1 MLIHIY
7 IMYSMDVKKIKK
19 YKVGIDSETEA
30 ISMVTEP
37 AIESDF
43 VFLSKDKAIV
53 KEAFSNDEKHMVYGA
68 VLRPDFPIYRND
80 GENEYYLEFTS
91 ESIERMARDYMMNYR
106 QGNVTIQHEEY
117 ANEVF
122 MVESWIK
129 QDMDKDK
136 SVSVGLDKSLPIG
149 TWFCGFYVNNNDVWE
164 RIKSGELKG
173 FSVEAMIDLEDFAK
187 VKKEDAFEM
196 NESFWSKLKSI
207 VNEALGKKEEKM
219 EVNEPQPTEPQPT
232 VQEPKVD
239 EPIVTEP
246 QQTVVEEPK
255 PTEPQPTVQEPKVD
269 EPQTTEPQPTVVEE
283 PKPTEP
289 QQTVQEP
296 KVDDPKTNEPKVD
309 EPKPNEPN
317 VDDGKHLNDLIA
329 SLREE
334 ISALKEANTVLVE
347 KVNDLGKMPSANPIN
362 VNGQNGTPSTYS
374 SWRDMMAKMI

>member
-1 MLIHIY
+1 MATR
-7 IMYSMDVKKIKK
+7 KIKK

-43 VFLSKDKAIV
+43 VFFSKDKDIV
-53 KEAFSNDEKHMVYGA
+53 KEAFSSDEKHMVYGA
-68 VLRPDFPIYRND
+68 VLRPDFPIYRYD

-164 RIKSGELKG
+164 RIRSKELKG

-187 VKKEDAFEM
+187 VNKEDEFEM

-219 EVNEPQPTEPQPT
+219 EVNEPQVNEPQPT

-246 QQTVVEEPK
+246 QQTLVEEPK
-255 PTEPQPTVQEPKVD
+255 QTEPKVD
-269 EPQTTEPQPTVVEE
+269 EPKPTEPQTTEPQPTDPNVDE

-289 QQTVQEP
+289 TEP
-296 KVDDPKTNEPKVD
+296 KVDDGN
-309 EPKPNEPN
+309 
-317 VDDGKHLNDLIA
+317 HINDLIA

-334 ISALKEANTVLVE
+334 ISALKEANNVLVE
-347 KVNDLGKMPSANPIN
+347 KVNDLGKMPSASPIN

>member
-1 MLIHIY
+1 MTTR
-7 IMYSMDVKKIKK
+7 KIKK

-43 VFLSKDKAIV
+43 VFFSKDKDIV
-53 KEAFSNDEKHMVYGA
+53 KEAFSSDEKHMVYGA
-68 VLRPDFPIYRND
+68 VLRPDFPIYRYD

-149 TWFCGFYVNNNDVWE
+149 TWFCGFYVNNNDIWE

-187 VKKEDAFEM
+187 VKKEDEFEM
-196 NESFWSKLKSI
+196 NETFWDKLKTI

-219 EVNEPQPTEPQPT
+219 EEQPIVNEPQPT
-232 VQEPKVD
+232 
-239 EPIVTEP
+239 
-246 QQTVVEEPK
+246 VEEPK
-255 PTEPQPTVQEPKVD
+255 PSEPTAVEEPKPS
-269 EPQTTEPQPTVVEE
+269 EPTVVEE
-283 PKPTEP
+283 PKKDEEPKAEEEPKKEEPKPTE
-289 QQTVQEP
+289 
-296 KVDDPKTNEPKVD
+296 
-309 EPKPNEPN
+309 EPKPN
-317 VDDGKHLNDLIA
+317 DDGNHLNDLIA

-362 VNGQNGTPSTYS
+362 VNGKNGTPSTYS
-374 SWRDMMAKMI
+374 TWRDMMANMI

>member
-1 MLIHIY
+1 MTTR
-7 IMYSMDVKKIKK
+7 KIKK

-43 VFLSKDKAIV
+43 VFFSKDKDIV
-53 KEAFSNDEKHMVYGA
+53 KEAFSSDEKHMVYGA
-68 VLRPDFPIYRND
+68 VLRPDFPIYRYD

-149 TWFCGFYVNNNDVWE
+149 TWFCGFYVNNNDIWE

-187 VKKEDAFEM
+187 VKKEDEFEM
-196 NESFWSKLKSI
+196 NETFWDKLKTI

-219 EVNEPQPTEPQPT
+219 EEQPIVNEPQPTVE
-232 VQEPKVD
+232 EPKPS
-239 EPIVTEP
+239 EPTA
-246 QQTVVEEPK
+246 VEEPK
-255 PTEPQPTVQEPKVD
+255 PTEE
-269 EPQTTEPQPTVVEE
+269 PTVVEE
-283 PKPTEP
+283 PKKDE
-289 QQTVQEP
+289 EP
-296 KVDDPKTNEPKVD
+296 KVEEEPKPTE
-309 EPKPNEPN
+309 EPKPN
-317 VDDGKHLNDLIA
+317 DDGNHLNDLIA

-334 ISALKEANTVLVE
+334 ISALKEANTVLAE

-362 VNGQNGTPSTYS
+362 VNGKNGTPSTYS
-374 SWRDMMAKMI
+374 SWRDMMANMI

>member
-1 MLIHIY
+1 MTTR
-7 IMYSMDVKKIKK
+7 KIKK

-43 VFLSKDKAIV
+43 VFFSKDKDIV
-53 KEAFSNDEKHMVYGA
+53 KEAFSSDEKHMVYGA
-68 VLRPDFPIYRND
+68 VLRPDFPIYRYD

-149 TWFCGFYVNNNDVWE
+149 TWFCGFYVNNNDIWE

-187 VKKEDAFEM
+187 VKKEDEFEM
-196 NESFWSKLKSI
+196 NETFWDKLKTI

-219 EVNEPQPTEPQPT
+219 EEQ
-232 VQEPKVD
+232 
-239 EPIVTEP
+239 PIVN
-246 QQTVVEEPK
+246 
-255 PTEPQPTVQEPKVD
+255 
-269 EPQTTEPQPTVVEE
+269 EPQPTVVEE
-283 PKPTEP
+283 PKQTEEPTVVEEP
-289 QQTVQEP
+289 KPTVEEP
-296 KVDDPKTNEPKVD
+296 KVEEEPKKEEPKPTE
-309 EPKPNEPN
+309 EPKPN
-317 VDDGKHLNDLIA
+317 DDGNHLNDLIA

-362 VNGQNGTPSTYS
+362 VNGKNGTPSTYS
-374 SWRDMMAKMI
+374 SWRDMMANMI

>member
-219 EVNEPQPTEPQPT
+219 EVNEPQVTEPQTT

-239 EPIVTEP
+239 EPQTTEP

-255 PTEPQPTVQEPKVD
+255 PTEP
-269 EPQTTEPQPTVVEE
+269 
-283 PKPTEP
+283 KPTEP
-289 QQTVQEP
+289 KTTEP
-296 KVDDPKTNEPKVD
+296 KVDDPKT
-309 EPKPNEPN
+309 NEPN

-347 KVNDLGKMPSANPIN
+347 KVNDLGKMPSTNPIN

>member
-1 MLIHIY
+1 
-7 IMYSMDVKKIKK
+7 MDVKKIKK

-219 EVNEPQPTEPQPT
+219 EVNEPQ
-232 VQEPKVD
+232 VN
-239 EPIVTEP
+239 
-246 QQTVVEEPK
+246 
-255 PTEPQPTVQEPKVD
+255 
-269 EPQTTEPQPTVVEE
+269 EPQTTEPQQTVVEE

-296 KVDDPKTNEPKVD
+296 KVDEPKVDDPNHNEPKVD
-309 EPKPNEPN
+309 DVNN
-317 VDDGKHLNDLIA
+317 INDLIT

>member
-1 MLIHIY
+1 MTTR
-7 IMYSMDVKKIKK
+7 KIKK

-43 VFLSKDKAIV
+43 VFFSKDKDIV
-53 KEAFSNDEKHMVYGA
+53 KEAFSSDEKHMVYGA
-68 VLRPDFPIYRND
+68 VLRPDFPIYRYD

-149 TWFCGFYVNNNDVWE
+149 TWFCGFYVNNNDIWE
-164 RIKSGELKG
+164 RIKSKELKG

-187 VKKEDAFEM
+187 VKKEDEFEM
-196 NESFWSKLKSI
+196 NETFWDKLKTI

-219 EVNEPQPTEPQPT
+219 EEQPIVNEPQPTVE
-232 VQEPKVD
+232 EPKPS
-239 EPIVTEP
+239 EPTA
-246 QQTVVEEPK
+246 VEEPK
-255 PTEPQPTVQEPKVD
+255 PTEE
-269 EPQTTEPQPTVVEE
+269 PTVVEE
-283 PKPTEP
+283 PKKDEEPKVEEEPKPTEP
-289 QQTVQEP
+289 KPTE
-296 KVDDPKTNEPKVD
+296 
-309 EPKPNEPN
+309 EPKPN
-317 VDDGKHLNDLIA
+317 DDGNHLNDLIA

-362 VNGQNGTPSTYS
+362 VNGKNGTPSTYS
-374 SWRDMMAKMI
+374 SWRDMMANMI

>member
-1 MLIHIY
+1 
-7 IMYSMDVKKIKK
+7 MDVKKIKK
-19 YKVGIDSETEA
+19 YKVGINSETDA

-219 EVNEPQPTEPQPT
+219 EVNEPQ
-232 VQEPKVD
+232 
-239 EPIVTEP
+239 VTEP
-246 QQTVVEEPK
+246 QT
-255 PTEPQPTVQEPKVD
+255 TVQEPKVD
-269 EPQTTEPQPTVVEE
+269 EPQTTEPQQTVVEE
-283 PKPTEP
+283 PKQTEP

-296 KVDDPKTNEPKVD
+296 KQTEPKVD
-309 EPKPNEPN
+309 EPKPTEPQQTEPK
-317 VDDGKHLNDLIA
+317 VDEGKHINDLIA
-329 SLREE
+329 SLRDE

-347 KVNDLGKMPSANPIN
+347 KVNDFGKMPSANPIN

>member
-1 MLIHIY
+1 MFIHIY

-219 EVNEPQPTEPQPT
+219 EVNEPQVNEPQPT

-246 QQTVVEEPK
+246 QPTVVEEPQTTEPQQTVVEEPK
-255 PTEPQPTVQEPKVD
+255 PTEPKVDDPKPNEPTVQEPK
-269 EPQTTEPQPTVVEE
+269 
-283 PKPTEP
+283 
-289 QQTVQEP
+289 
-296 KVDDPKTNEPKVD
+296 
-309 EPKPNEPN
+309 

>member
-1 MLIHIY
+1 
-7 IMYSMDVKKIKK
+7 MDVKKIKK

-187 VKKEDAFEM
+187 VKKEDEFEM
-196 NESFWSKLKSI
+196 NETFWDKLKTI

-219 EVNEPQPTEPQPT
+219 EEQPIVNEPQPT
-232 VQEPKVD
+232 
-239 EPIVTEP
+239 
-246 QQTVVEEPK
+246 VEEPK
-255 PTEPQPTVQEPKVD
+255 PTEE
-269 EPQTTEPQPTVVEE
+269 PTVVEE
-283 PKPTEP
+283 PKPTVE
-289 QQTVQEP
+289 EP
-296 KVDDPKTNEPKVD
+296 KAEEEPKPTEPKPTE
-309 EPKPNEPN
+309 EPKPN
-317 VDDGKHLNDLIA
+317 DDGNHLNDLIA

-362 VNGQNGTPSTYS
+362 VNGKNGTPSTYS
-374 SWRDMMAKMI
+374 TWRDMMANMI

>member
-219 EVNEPQPTEPQPT
+219 EVNEPQ
-232 VQEPKVD
+232 V
-239 EPIVTEP
+239 
-246 QQTVVEEPK
+246 
-255 PTEPQPTVQEPKVD
+255 TEPQPTVQEPKVD
-269 EPQTTEPQPTVVEE
+269 EPQVTEPQPTVVEE
-283 PKPTEP
+283 PKQTEP
-289 QQTVQEP
+289 QTTEPKVGEPKPNEP
-296 KVDDPKTNEPKVD
+296 KVDDPKTNEPTVQ
-309 EPKPNEPN
+309 EPK

>member
-1 MLIHIY
+1 MTTR
-7 IMYSMDVKKIKK
+7 KIKK

-43 VFLSKDKAIV
+43 VFLSKDNAIV
-53 KEAFSNDEKHMVYGA
+53 KEAFSSDEKHMVYGA
-68 VLRPDFPIYRND
+68 VLRPDFPIYRYD

-129 QDMDKDK
+129 QDIDKDK

-149 TWFCGFYVNNNDVWE
+149 TWFCGFYVNNNDIWE

-187 VKKEDAFEM
+187 VKKEDEFEM
-196 NESFWSKLKSI
+196 NETFWDKLKTI

-219 EVNEPQPTEPQPT
+219 EEQ
-232 VQEPKVD
+232 
-239 EPIVTEP
+239 PIVN
-246 QQTVVEEPK
+246 
-255 PTEPQPTVQEPKVD
+255 
-269 EPQTTEPQPTVVEE
+269 EPQPTVVEE
-283 PKPTEP
+283 PKPSEP
-289 QQTVQEP
+289 TVVEEP
-296 KVDDPKTNEPKVD
+296 KPTEEPKPIEEPKAEEEPKKED
-309 EPKPNEPN
+309 QKPTEEPKPN
-317 VDDGKHLNDLIA
+317 DDENHLNDLIA

-362 VNGQNGTPSTYS
+362 VNGKNGTPSTYS
-374 SWRDMMAKMI
+374 SWRDMMANMI

>member
-1 MLIHIY
+1 MATR
-7 IMYSMDVKKIKK
+7 KIKK

-43 VFLSKDKAIV
+43 VFFSKDKDIV
-53 KEAFSNDEKHMVYGA
+53 KEAFSSDEKHMVYGA
-68 VLRPDFPIYRND
+68 VLRPDFPIYRYD

-149 TWFCGFYVNNNDVWE
+149 TWFCGFYVNNNDIWE

-187 VKKEDAFEM
+187 VKKEDEFEM
-196 NESFWSKLKSI
+196 NETFWDKLKTI

-219 EVNEPQPTEPQPT
+219 EEQPIVNEPT
-232 VQEPKVD
+232 V
-239 EPIVTEP
+239 
-246 QQTVVEEPK
+246 
-255 PTEPQPTVQEPKVD
+255 
-269 EPQTTEPQPTVVEE
+269 TEPQPTVVEE
-283 PKPTEP
+283 PKQTEEPTVVEEPKPTVEEPKVEEEPKPTEP
-289 QQTVQEP
+289 KPTE
-296 KVDDPKTNEPKVD
+296 
-309 EPKPNEPN
+309 EPKPN
-317 VDDGKHLNDLIA
+317 DDGNHLNDLIA

-362 VNGQNGTPSTYS
+362 VNGKNGTPSTYS
-374 SWRDMMAKMI
+374 SWRDMMANMI

>member
-1 MLIHIY
+1 MFRYIY
-7 IMYSMDVKKIKK
+7 SIYLMDVKKIKK
-19 YKVGIDSETEA
+19 YKVGINSETDA

-43 VFLSKDKAIV
+43 VFLSKDKTIV
-53 KEAFSNDEKHMVYGA
+53 KEAFSTDEKHMVYGA

-187 VKKEDAFEM
+187 VKKEDEFEM

-219 EVNEPQPTEPQPT
+219 EVNEPQVTEPQPT
-232 VQEPKVD
+232 V
-239 EPIVTEP
+239 
-246 QQTVVEEPK
+246 
-255 PTEPQPTVQEPKVD
+255 
-269 EPQTTEPQPTVVEE
+269 
-283 PKPTEP
+283 
-289 QQTVQEP
+289 
-296 KVDDPKTNEPKVD
+296 
-309 EPKPNEPN
+309 
-317 VDDGKHLNDLIA
+317 
-329 SLREE
+329 
-334 ISALKEANTVLVE
+334 
-347 KVNDLGKMPSANPIN
+347 
-362 VNGQNGTPSTYS
+362 
-374 SWRDMMAKMI
+374 

>member
-1 MLIHIY
+1 
-7 IMYSMDVKKIKK
+7 MDVKKIKK

-53 KEAFSNDEKHMVYGA
+53 KEAFSTDEKHMVYGA

-80 GENEYYLEFTS
+80 GEHEYYLEFTS

-187 VKKEDAFEM
+187 VKKEDEFEM
-196 NESFWSKLKSI
+196 NESFWDKLKSI

-219 EVNEPQPTEPQPT
+219 EVNEPQVTEPQQT

-246 QQTVVEEPK
+246 Q
-255 PTEPQPTVQEPKVD
+255 
-269 EPQTTEPQPTVVEE
+269 PTVVEE
-283 PKPTEP
+283 PKQTEHQPTVQEPQTTEP
-289 QQTVQEP
+289 KPTEP
-296 KVDDPKTNEPKVD
+296 KVDDPKTNEPTVQ
-309 EPKPNEPN
+309 EPK
-317 VDDGKHLNDLIA
+317 VDDGNHLNDLIA

-334 ISALKEANTVLVE
+334 ISALKEANNVLVE

-374 SWRDMMAKMI
+374 SWRDMMATMI

>member
-1 MLIHIY
+1 MTTR
-7 IMYSMDVKKIKK
+7 KIKK

-43 VFLSKDKAIV
+43 VFFSKDKDIV
-53 KEAFSNDEKHMVYGA
+53 KEAFSSDEKHMVYGA
-68 VLRPDFPIYRND
+68 VLRPDFPIYRYD

-149 TWFCGFYVNNNDVWE
+149 TWFCGFYVNNNDIWE

-187 VKKEDAFEM
+187 VKKEDEFEM
-196 NESFWSKLKSI
+196 NETFWDKLKTI

-219 EVNEPQPTEPQPT
+219 EEQPIVNEPQPT
-232 VQEPKVD
+232 
-239 EPIVTEP
+239 
-246 QQTVVEEPK
+246 VEEPK
-255 PTEPQPTVQEPKVD
+255 PSEPTAVEEPKPS
-269 EPQTTEPQPTVVEE
+269 EPTVVEE
-283 PKPTEP
+283 PKPTVE
-289 QQTVQEP
+289 EP
-296 KVDDPKTNEPKVD
+296 KVEEEPKPTE
-309 EPKPNEPN
+309 EPKPN
-317 VDDGKHLNDLIA
+317 DDGNHLNDLIA

-362 VNGQNGTPSTYS
+362 VNGKNGTPSTYS
-374 SWRDMMAKMI
+374 TWRDMMANMI

>member
-1 MLIHIY
+1 MATR
-7 IMYSMDVKKIKK
+7 KIKK

-43 VFLSKDKAIV
+43 VFFSKDKDIV
-53 KEAFSNDEKHMVYGA
+53 KEAFSSDEKHMVYGA
-68 VLRPDFPIYRND
+68 VLRPDFPIYRYD

-129 QDMDKDK
+129 QDMNKDK

-149 TWFCGFYVNNNDVWE
+149 TWFCGFYVNNNDIWE

-187 VKKEDAFEM
+187 VKKEDEFEM
-196 NESFWSKLKSI
+196 NETFWDKLKTI

-219 EVNEPQPTEPQPT
+219 EEQ
-232 VQEPKVD
+232 
-239 EPIVTEP
+239 PIVN
-246 QQTVVEEPK
+246 
-255 PTEPQPTVQEPKVD
+255 
-269 EPQTTEPQPTVVEE
+269 EPQPTVVEE
-283 PKPTEP
+283 PKPTAVEEP
-289 QQTVQEP
+289 KPTEEPTVVEEPKNDEEP
-296 KVDDPKTNEPKVD
+296 KVEEEPKKEEPKPTE
-309 EPKPNEPN
+309 EPKPN
-317 VDDGKHLNDLIA
+317 DDGNHLNDLIA

-334 ISALKEANTVLVE
+334 ISALKEANTVLAE

-362 VNGQNGTPSTYS
+362 VNGKNGTPSTYS
-374 SWRDMMAKMI
+374 SWRDMMANMI

>member
-1 MLIHIY
+1 MATR
-7 IMYSMDVKKIKK
+7 KIKK

-43 VFLSKDKAIV
+43 VFFSKDKDIV
-53 KEAFSNDEKHMVYGA
+53 KEAFSSDEKHMVYGA
-68 VLRPDFPIYRND
+68 VLRPDFPIYRYD

-149 TWFCGFYVNNNDVWE
+149 TWFCGFYVNNNDIWE

-187 VKKEDAFEM
+187 VKKEDEFEM
-196 NESFWSKLKSI
+196 NETFWDKLKTI

-219 EVNEPQPTEPQPT
+219 EEQPIVEEPKPT
-232 VQEPKVD
+232 VEEPKPSEPTAVEEPKPSEPTVVEEPKKDD
-239 EPIVTEP
+239 EPKAE
-246 QQTVVEEPK
+246 EEPK
-255 PTEPQPTVQEPKVD
+255 PTEPKPT
-269 EPQTTEPQPTVVEE
+269 EE
-283 PKPTEP
+283 PKP
-289 QQTVQEP
+289 
-296 KVDDPKTNEPKVD
+296 N
-309 EPKPNEPN
+309 
-317 VDDGKHLNDLIA
+317 DDGNHLNDLIA

-334 ISALKEANTVLVE
+334 ISALKEANTVLAE

-362 VNGQNGTPSTYS
+362 VNGKNGTPSTYS
-374 SWRDMMAKMI
+374 TWRDMMANMI

>member
-1 MLIHIY
+1 
-7 IMYSMDVKKIKK
+7 MDVKKIKK

-164 RIKSGELKG
+164 RIRSKELKG
-173 FSVEAMIDLEDFAK
+173 FSVEAMIDIEDFAK
-187 VKKEDAFEM
+187 VKKEDELFEM

-219 EVNEPQPTEPQPT
+219 EVNEPQ
-232 VQEPKVD
+232 V
-239 EPIVTEP
+239 
-246 QQTVVEEPK
+246 
-255 PTEPQPTVQEPKVD
+255 TEPQPTVQEPKVD
-269 EPQTTEPQPTVVEE
+269 EPQTTEPQQTVVEE

-289 QQTVQEP
+289 QQTEP
-296 KVDDPKTNEPKVD
+296 KQTEPKVD
-309 EPKPNEPN
+309 EPKTNEPQQTEPK
-317 VDDGKHLNDLIA
+317 VDDGNHLNDLIA

-334 ISALKEANTVLVE
+334 ISALKEANNVLVE

>member
-1 MLIHIY
+1 MATR
-7 IMYSMDVKKIKK
+7 KIKK

-43 VFLSKDKAIV
+43 VFFSKDKDIV
-53 KEAFSNDEKHMVYGA
+53 KEAFSSDEKHMVYGA
-68 VLRPDFPIYRND
+68 VLRPDFPIYRYD

-149 TWFCGFYVNNNDVWE
+149 TWFCGFYVNNNDIWE

-187 VKKEDAFEM
+187 VKKEDEFEM
-196 NESFWSKLKSI
+196 NETFWDKLKTI

-219 EVNEPQPTEPQPT
+219 EEQ
-232 VQEPKVD
+232 
-239 EPIVTEP
+239 PIVN
-246 QQTVVEEPK
+246 
-255 PTEPQPTVQEPKVD
+255 
-269 EPQTTEPQPTVVEE
+269 EPQPTVVEE
-283 PKPTEP
+283 PKPSEP
-289 QQTVQEP
+289 TVVEEP
-296 KVDDPKTNEPKVD
+296 KPTEEPKPIEEPKAEEDPKPTE
-309 EPKPNEPN
+309 EPKPN
-317 VDDGKHLNDLIA
+317 DDGNHLNDLIA

-362 VNGQNGTPSTYS
+362 VNGKNGTPSTYS
-374 SWRDMMAKMI
+374 SWRDMMANMI

>member
-1 MLIHIY
+1 MATR
-7 IMYSMDVKKIKK
+7 KIKK

-43 VFLSKDKAIV
+43 VFFSKDKDIV
-53 KEAFSNDEKHMVYGA
+53 KEAFSSDEKHMVYGA
-68 VLRPDFPIYRND
+68 VLRPDFPIYRYD

-149 TWFCGFYVNNNDVWE
+149 TWFCGFYVNNNDIWE
-164 RIKSGELKG
+164 RIKSGELNG

-187 VKKEDAFEM
+187 VKKEDEFEM
-196 NESFWSKLKSI
+196 NETFWDKLKTI

-219 EVNEPQPTEPQPT
+219 EEQPIVNEPT
-232 VQEPKVD
+232 V
-239 EPIVTEP
+239 T
-246 QQTVVEEPK
+246 EEPK
-255 PTEPQPTVQEPKVD
+255 
-269 EPQTTEPQPTVVEE
+269 PTVVEE
-283 PKPTEP
+283 PKPTEEP
-289 QQTVQEP
+289 TVVEEP
-296 KVDDPKTNEPKVD
+296 KPTVD
-309 EPKPNEPN
+309 EPKVEEEPKKEEPKPTEEPKPSEPTVVEEPKPTEEPKPIEEPKVEEEPKKAEPTEEPKPN
-317 VDDGKHLNDLIA
+317 DDGNHLNDLIA

-362 VNGQNGTPSTYS
+362 VNGKNGTPSTYS
-374 SWRDMMAKMI
+374 SWRDMMANMI

>member
-1 MLIHIY
+1 MTTR
-7 IMYSMDVKKIKK
+7 KIKK

-43 VFLSKDKAIV
+43 VFFSKDKDIV
-53 KEAFSNDEKHMVYGA
+53 KEAFSSDEKHMVYGA
-68 VLRPDFPIYRND
+68 VLRPDFPIYRYD

-149 TWFCGFYVNNNDVWE
+149 TWFCGFYVNNNDIWE

-187 VKKEDAFEM
+187 VKKEDEFEM
-196 NESFWSKLKSI
+196 NETFWDKLKTI

-219 EVNEPQPTEPQPT
+219 EEQPIVNEPQPT
-232 VQEPKVD
+232 
-239 EPIVTEP
+239 VTEP
-246 QQTVVEEPK
+246 KPTVVEEPK
-255 PTEPQPTVQEPKVD
+255 PSE
-269 EPQTTEPQPTVVEE
+269 PTVVEE
-283 PKPTEP
+283 PKPTVE
-289 QQTVQEP
+289 EP
-296 KVDDPKTNEPKVD
+296 KVEEEPKPTEPKPTE
-309 EPKPNEPN
+309 EPKPN
-317 VDDGKHLNDLIA
+317 DDGNHLNDLIA

-334 ISALKEANTVLVE
+334 ISALKEANTVLAE

-362 VNGQNGTPSTYS
+362 VNGKNGTPSTYS
-374 SWRDMMAKMI
+374 SWRDMMANMI

>member
-1 MLIHIY
+1 
-7 IMYSMDVKKIKK
+7 MDVKKIKK

-53 KEAFSNDEKHMVYGA
+53 KEAFSSDEKHMVYGA

-164 RIKSGELKG
+164 RIRSKELKG

-187 VKKEDAFEM
+187 VKKKDEFEM

-219 EVNEPQPTEPQPT
+219 EVNEPQVNEPQPT

-239 EPIVTEP
+239 EPNVTEP

-255 PTEPQPTVQEPKVD
+255 PTEPQ
-269 EPQTTEPQPTVVEE
+269 TTEPKQTEPNVDDTKVDD

-289 QQTVQEP
+289 
-296 KVDDPKTNEPKVD
+296 KVDDVN
-309 EPKPNEPN
+309 
-317 VDDGKHLNDLIA
+317 HINDLIA
-329 SLREE
+329 SLKEE

>member
-187 VKKEDAFEM
+187 VKKDDAFEM

-219 EVNEPQPTEPQPT
+219 EVNEPQVNEPQPT

-246 QQTVVEEPK
+246 QQTV
-255 PTEPQPTVQEPKVD
+255 Q
-269 EPQTTEPQPTVVEE
+269 EPQTTEPQQTVVEE

-289 QQTVQEP
+289 N
-296 KVDDPKTNEPKVD
+296 VDDPKTNEPTVQ
-309 EPKPNEPN
+309 EPK

>member
-1 MLIHIY
+1 MLIYIY

-187 VKKEDAFEM
+187 VKKEDEFEM
-196 NESFWSKLKSI
+196 NETFWDKLKSI

-219 EVNEPQPTEPQPT
+219 EVNEPQVTEPQQT

-246 QQTVVEEPK
+246 QQTVQ
-255 PTEPQPTVQEPKVD
+255 EPQ
-269 EPQTTEPQPTVVEE
+269 QTTE

-289 QQTVQEP
+289 QQTEP
-296 KVDDPKTNEPKVD
+296 NVDDPKTNEPTVQEPKVD
-309 EPKPNEPN
+309 DVN
-317 VDDGKHLNDLIA
+317 HINDLIA
-329 SLREE
+329 SLKEE
-334 ISALKEANTVLVE
+334 ISALKDANNVLVE

>member
-1 MLIHIY
+1 MARY
-7 IMYSMDVKKIKK
+7 NKIKRV
-19 YKVGIDSETEA
+19 KVGIDSETEA

-43 VFLSKDKAIV
+43 VFFSKDKAIV
-53 KEAFSNDEKHMVYGA
+53 KEAFSTDEKHMVYGA

-187 VKKEDAFEM
+187 VKKEDEFEM

-219 EVNEPQPTEPQPT
+219 EVNEPQVNEPQPT
-232 VQEPKVD
+232 EPTVVDEPKVD
-239 EPIVTEP
+239 EPQVTEP

-255 PTEPQPTVQEPKVD
+255 PTEPQPTVQEP
-269 EPQTTEPQPTVVEE
+269 QTTE

-289 QQTVQEP
+289 KVDDPKPNEPTVQEP
-296 KVDDPKTNEPKVD
+296 KVDDGN
-309 EPKPNEPN
+309 
-317 VDDGKHLNDLIA
+317 HINDLIA

-334 ISALKEANTVLVE
+334 ISALKEANNVLVE

>member
-1 MLIHIY
+1 MATR
-7 IMYSMDVKKIKK
+7 KIKK

-43 VFLSKDKAIV
+43 VFFSKDKDIV
-53 KEAFSNDEKHMVYGA
+53 KEAFSSDEKHMVYGA
-68 VLRPDFPIYRND
+68 VLRPDFPIYRYD

-149 TWFCGFYVNNNDVWE
+149 TWFCGFYVNNNDIWE

-187 VKKEDAFEM
+187 VKKEDEFEM
-196 NESFWSKLKSI
+196 NETFWDKLKTI

-219 EVNEPQPTEPQPT
+219 EEQPIVNEPQPTA
-232 VQEPKVD
+232 
-239 EPIVTEP
+239 VTE
-246 QQTVVEEPK
+246 
-255 PTEPQPTVQEPKVD
+255 
-269 EPQTTEPQPTVVEE
+269 EPQPTVVEE
-283 PKPTEP
+283 PKPSEPTVVEEPKPTE
-289 QQTVQEP
+289 EP
-296 KVDDPKTNEPKVD
+296 KVEEEPKKEEPKPTEPTVKE
-309 EPKPNEPN
+309 EPKPN
-317 VDDGKHLNDLIA
+317 DDGNHLNDLIA

-334 ISALKEANTVLVE
+334 ISALKEANTVLAE

-362 VNGQNGTPSTYS
+362 VNGKNGTPSTYS
-374 SWRDMMAKMI
+374 SWRDMMANMI

>member
-1 MLIHIY
+1 
-7 IMYSMDVKKIKK
+7 MYSMARYNKIKRV
-19 YKVGIDSETEA
+19 KVGINSETDA
-30 ISMVTEP
+30 ISLVTEP

-187 VKKEDAFEM
+187 VKKEDEFEM

-219 EVNEPQPTEPQPT
+219 EVNEPQVTEPQPT

-239 EPIVTEP
+239 EPQVTEP
-246 QQTVVEEPK
+246 HPTVVEEPK
-255 PTEPQPTVQEPKVD
+255 PTEPQPTVQEP
-269 EPQTTEPQPTVVEE
+269 QTTE

-289 QQTVQEP
+289 KTNEPTVQEP
-296 KVDDPKTNEPKVD
+296 KVDDGN
-309 EPKPNEPN
+309 
-317 VDDGKHLNDLIA
+317 HINDLIA
-329 SLREE
+329 SLKEE
-334 ISALKEANTVLVE
+334 ISALKEANNVLVE

>member
-1 MLIHIY
+1 MFIHIY

-219 EVNEPQPTEPQPT
+219 EVNEPQ
-232 VQEPKVD
+232 VD
-239 EPIVTEP
+239 
-246 QQTVVEEPK
+246 
-255 PTEPQPTVQEPKVD
+255 EPQPTVQEPKVD

-289 QQTVQEP
+289 KPTEP
-296 KVDDPKTNEPKVD
+296 KVDDPKPTEPKVD
-309 EPKPNEPN
+309 DQKPTEPK

-347 KVNDLGKMPSANPIN
+347 KVNDLGKMPSTNPIN

>member
-1 MLIHIY
+1 
-7 IMYSMDVKKIKK
+7 MDVKKIKK

-149 TWFCGFYVNNNDVWE
+149 TWFCGFYVNNNDVWD

-173 FSVEAMIDLEDFAK
+173 FSVEAMIDIEDFAK
-187 VKKEDAFEM
+187 VKKEDEFEM

-219 EVNEPQPTEPQPT
+219 EVNEPQVTEPQQT

-246 QQTVVEEPK
+246 Q
-255 PTEPQPTVQEPKVD
+255 PTVQ
-269 EPQTTEPQPTVVEE
+269 EPQTTEPKVDD

-289 QQTVQEP
+289 KPTEP
-296 KVDDPKTNEPKVD
+296 KVDDPKTNEPTVQEPKVD
-309 EPKPNEPN
+309 DVN
-317 VDDGKHLNDLIA
+317 HINDLIA

-334 ISALKEANTVLVE
+334 ISELKEANNVLVE

>member
-1 MLIHIY
+1 MATR
-7 IMYSMDVKKIKK
+7 KIKK

-43 VFLSKDKAIV
+43 VFFSKDKDIV
-53 KEAFSNDEKHMVYGA
+53 KEAFSSDEKHMVYGA
-68 VLRPDFPIYRND
+68 VLRPDFPIYRYD

-149 TWFCGFYVNNNDVWE
+149 TWFCGFYVNNNDIWE

-173 FSVEAMIDLEDFAK
+173 FSVEAMIDLDDFAK
-187 VKKEDAFEM
+187 VKKEDEFEM
-196 NESFWSKLKSI
+196 NETFWDKLKTI

-219 EVNEPQPTEPQPT
+219 EEQPIVNEPQPTVE
-232 VQEPKVD
+232 EPKPS
-239 EPIVTEP
+239 EPTA
-246 QQTVVEEPK
+246 VEEPK
-255 PTEPQPTVQEPKVD
+255 PTEE
-269 EPQTTEPQPTVVEE
+269 PTVVEE
-283 PKPTEP
+283 PKKDE
-289 QQTVQEP
+289 EP
-296 KVDDPKTNEPKVD
+296 KVEEEPKKEEPKPTE
-309 EPKPNEPN
+309 EPKPN
-317 VDDGKHLNDLIA
+317 DDGNHLNDLIA

-362 VNGQNGTPSTYS
+362 VNGKNGTPSTYS
-374 SWRDMMAKMI
+374 SWRDMMANMI

>member
-1 MLIHIY
+1 MATR
-7 IMYSMDVKKIKK
+7 KIKK

-43 VFLSKDKAIV
+43 VFFSKDKDIV
-53 KEAFSNDEKHMVYGA
+53 KEAFSSDEKHMVYGA
-68 VLRPDFPIYRND
+68 VLRPDFPIYRYD

-149 TWFCGFYVNNNDVWE
+149 TWFCGFYVNNNDIWE
-164 RIKSGELKG
+164 RIKSKELKG

-187 VKKEDAFEM
+187 VKKEDEFEM
-196 NESFWSKLKSI
+196 NETFWDKLKTI

-219 EVNEPQPTEPQPT
+219 EEQ
-232 VQEPKVD
+232 
-239 EPIVTEP
+239 PIVN
-246 QQTVVEEPK
+246 
-255 PTEPQPTVQEPKVD
+255 
-269 EPQTTEPQPTVVEE
+269 EPQPTVVEE
-283 PKPTEP
+283 PKPSEP
-289 QQTVQEP
+289 TVVEEPKPTVEEPKPIEEP
-296 KVDDPKTNEPKVD
+296 KVEEEPKKEEPKPTEPTVKE
-309 EPKPNEPN
+309 EPKPN
-317 VDDGKHLNDLIA
+317 DDGNHLNDLIA

-362 VNGQNGTPSTYS
+362 VNGKNGTPSTYS
-374 SWRDMMAKMI
+374 SWRDMMANMI

>member
-1 MLIHIY
+1 
-7 IMYSMDVKKIKK
+7 MDVKKIKK

-53 KEAFSNDEKHMVYGA
+53 KEAFSTDEKHMVYGA

-149 TWFCGFYVNNNDVWE
+149 TWFCGFYVNNNDIWE

-187 VKKEDAFEM
+187 VKKEDEFEM

-219 EVNEPQPTEPQPT
+219 EVNEPQVNEPQPTEPQPT
-232 VQEPKVD
+232 
-239 EPIVTEP
+239 
-246 QQTVVEEPK
+246 EPK
-255 PTEPQPTVQEPKVD
+255 PT
-269 EPQTTEPQPTVVEE
+269 
-283 PKPTEP
+283 
-289 QQTVQEP
+289 EP
-296 KVDDPKTNEPKVD
+296 KVDDPKPNEPTEPKVD
-309 EPKPNEPN
+309 
-317 VDDGKHLNDLIA
+317 DGNHLNDLIA

-334 ISALKEANTVLVE
+334 ISALKDANTVLVE

-374 SWRDMMAKMI
+374 SWRDMMATMI

>member
-1 MLIHIY
+1 MTTR
-7 IMYSMDVKKIKK
+7 KIKK

-43 VFLSKDKAIV
+43 VFFSKDKDIV
-53 KEAFSNDEKHMVYGA
+53 KEAFSSDEKHMVYGA
-68 VLRPDFPIYRND
+68 VLRPDFPIYRYD

-149 TWFCGFYVNNNDVWE
+149 TWFCGFYVNNNDIWE

-187 VKKEDAFEM
+187 VKKEDEFEM
-196 NESFWSKLKSI
+196 NETFWDKLKTI

-219 EVNEPQPTEPQPT
+219 EEQ
-232 VQEPKVD
+232 
-239 EPIVTEP
+239 PIVN
-246 QQTVVEEPK
+246 
-255 PTEPQPTVQEPKVD
+255 
-269 EPQTTEPQPTVVEE
+269 EPQPTVVEE
-283 PKPTEP
+283 PKQSEEPTVVEDPKPTEEP
-289 QQTVQEP
+289 KPIEEP
-296 KVDDPKTNEPKVD
+296 KVEEEPKKEDPKPTE
-309 EPKPNEPN
+309 EPKPN
-317 VDDGKHLNDLIA
+317 DDGNHLNDLIA

-334 ISALKEANTVLVE
+334 ISSLKEANTVLVE

-362 VNGQNGTPSTYS
+362 VNGKNGTPSTYS
-374 SWRDMMAKMI
+374 SWRDMMANMI

>member
-1 MLIHIY
+1 MNI
-7 IMYSMDVKKIKK
+7 DKIKK
-19 YKVGIDSETEA
+19 YRVGIDSETEA

-53 KEAFSNDEKHMVYGA
+53 KEAFSTDEKHMVYGA

-187 VKKEDAFEM
+187 VKKEDEFEM

-219 EVNEPQPTEPQPT
+219 EVNEPTVNEPQPT

-239 EPIVTEP
+239 EPIASEPTPTVQEP
-246 QQTVVEEPK
+246 QPTVVDEPKVDDPK
-255 PTEPQPTVQEPKVD
+255 PTEPTVQEPKVD
-269 EPQTTEPQPTVVEE
+269 
-283 PKPTEP
+283 
-289 QQTVQEP
+289 
-296 KVDDPKTNEPKVD
+296 
-309 EPKPNEPN
+309 
-317 VDDGKHLNDLIA
+317 DGNHLNDLIA

-334 ISALKEANTVLVE
+334 ISALKDANTVLVE

-374 SWRDMMAKMI
+374 SWRDMMATMI

>member
-1 MLIHIY
+1 MATR
-7 IMYSMDVKKIKK
+7 KIKK

-43 VFLSKDKAIV
+43 VFFSKDKDIV
-53 KEAFSNDEKHMVYGA
+53 KEAFSSDEKHMVYGA
-68 VLRPDFPIYRND
+68 VLRPDFPIYRYD

-149 TWFCGFYVNNNDVWE
+149 TWFCGFYVNNNDIWE

-187 VKKEDAFEM
+187 VKKEDEFEM
-196 NESFWSKLKSI
+196 NETFWDKLKTI

-219 EVNEPQPTEPQPT
+219 EEQPIVNEPQPTAVTE
-232 VQEPKVD
+232 EPK
-239 EPIVTEP
+239 PT
-246 QQTVVEEPK
+246 VEEPK
-255 PTEPQPTVQEPKVD
+255 PTEE
-269 EPQTTEPQPTVVEE
+269 PTVVEE
-283 PKPTEP
+283 PKPTVE
-289 QQTVQEP
+289 EP
-296 KVDDPKTNEPKVD
+296 KVEEEPKKEEPKPTE
-309 EPKPNEPN
+309 EPKPN
-317 VDDGKHLNDLIA
+317 DDGNHLNDLIA

-334 ISALKEANTVLVE
+334 ISALKEANTVLAE

-362 VNGQNGTPSTYS
+362 VNGKNGTPSTYS
-374 SWRDMMAKMI
+374 SWRDMMANMI

>member
-1 MLIHIY
+1 MATR
-7 IMYSMDVKKIKK
+7 KIKK

-43 VFLSKDKAIV
+43 VFFSKDKDIV
-53 KEAFSNDEKHMVYGA
+53 KEAFSSDEKHMVYGA
-68 VLRPDFPIYRND
+68 VLRPDFPIYRYD

-149 TWFCGFYVNNNDVWE
+149 TWFCGFYVNNNDIWE

-187 VKKEDAFEM
+187 VKKEDEFEM
-196 NESFWSKLKSI
+196 NETFWDKLKTI

-219 EVNEPQPTEPQPT
+219 EEQ
-232 VQEPKVD
+232 
-239 EPIVTEP
+239 PIVN
-246 QQTVVEEPK
+246 
-255 PTEPQPTVQEPKVD
+255 
-269 EPQTTEPQPTVVEE
+269 EPQPTVVEE
-283 PKPTEP
+283 PKPSEPTVVEEPKPTEEP
-289 QQTVQEP
+289 KPIEEP
-296 KVDDPKTNEPKVD
+296 KVEEEPKKAEPTE
-309 EPKPNEPN
+309 EPKPN
-317 VDDGKHLNDLIA
+317 DDGNHLNDLIA

-362 VNGQNGTPSTYS
+362 VNGKNGTPSTYS
-374 SWRDMMAKMI
+374 SWRDMMANMI

>member
-1 MLIHIY
+1 MTTR
-7 IMYSMDVKKIKK
+7 KIKK

-43 VFLSKDKAIV
+43 VFFSKDKDIV
-53 KEAFSNDEKHMVYGA
+53 KEAFSSDEKHMVYGA
-68 VLRPDFPIYRND
+68 VLRPDFPIYRYD

-149 TWFCGFYVNNNDVWE
+149 TWFCGFYVNNNDIWE

-187 VKKEDAFEM
+187 VKKEDEFEM
-196 NESFWSKLKSI
+196 NETFWDKLKTI

-219 EVNEPQPTEPQPT
+219 EEQPIVNEPQPT
-232 VQEPKVD
+232 
-239 EPIVTEP
+239 
-246 QQTVVEEPK
+246 VEEPK
-255 PTEPQPTVQEPKVD
+255 PSEPTAVEEPKPS
-269 EPQTTEPQPTVVEE
+269 EPTVVEE
-283 PKPTEP
+283 PK
-289 QQTVQEP
+289 
-296 KVDDPKTNEPKVD
+296 KDDEPKVD
-309 EPKPNEPN
+309 EEPKPTEEPKPN
-317 VDDGKHLNDLIA
+317 DDGNHLNDLIA

-362 VNGQNGTPSTYS
+362 VNGKNGTPSTYS
-374 SWRDMMAKMI
+374 SWRDMMANMI

>member
-1 MLIHIY
+1 MATR
-7 IMYSMDVKKIKK
+7 KIKK

-43 VFLSKDKAIV
+43 VFFSKDKDIV
-53 KEAFSNDEKHMVYGA
+53 KEAFSSDEKHMVYGA
-68 VLRPDFPIYRND
+68 VLRPDFPIYRYD

-149 TWFCGFYVNNNDVWE
+149 TWFCGFYVNNNDIWE

-187 VKKEDAFEM
+187 VKKEDEFEM
-196 NESFWSKLKSI
+196 NETFWDKLKTI

-219 EVNEPQPTEPQPT
+219 EEQPIVNEPQPT
-232 VQEPKVD
+232 
-239 EPIVTEP
+239 
-246 QQTVVEEPK
+246 VEEPK
-255 PTEPQPTVQEPKVD
+255 PSEPTAVEKPKPS
-269 EPQTTEPQPTVVEE
+269 EPTVVEE
-283 PKPTEP
+283 PKPTVE
-289 QQTVQEP
+289 EP
-296 KVDDPKTNEPKVD
+296 KVEEEPKKEEPKPTE
-309 EPKPNEPN
+309 EPKPN
-317 VDDGKHLNDLIA
+317 DDGNHLNDLIA

-362 VNGQNGTPSTYS
+362 VNGKNGTPSTYS
-374 SWRDMMAKMI
+374 SWRDMMANMI